1 MQRLKLFLP
10 LVIFA
15 MLAALLFG
23 RLGEDPE
30 YLPSALIDKNIP
42 AFTLP
47 ELHEAA
53 RTLTEKDLRGEPGLL
68 NVWAS
73 WCFACRIEHPFLTKI
88 ASEYGVPV
96 YGLNYKNDVDEAK
109 KWLQE
114 FGNPYRFNIVDR
126 SGRLGI
132 DLGVAGAPETF
143 VFDQLGRIRHRHI
156 GIVDD
161 KVWSDTLQPLLQQLR
176 AEQ

>member
-10 LVIFA
+10 LLIFA
-15 MLAALLFG
+15 LLAALLFG

-30 YLPSALIDKNIP
+30 YLPSALIDKSIP
-42 AFTLP
+42 EFELP
-47 ELHEAA
+47 ELHESS
-53 RTLTEKDLRGEPGLL
+53 RTLTPNDLRGEPGLL

-73 WCFACRIEHPFLTKI
+73 WCFACRVEHPFLTKL
-88 ASEYGVPV
+88 AEEYKVPL
-96 YGLNYKNDVDEAK
+96 YGLNYKNDTDEAQ
-109 KWLQE
+109 KWLRE
-114 FGNPYRFNIVDR
+114 FGNPYQFNIVDR

-143 VFDQLGRIRHRHI
+143 LFDRHGRIRHRHI

-161 KVWSDTLQPLLQQLR
+161 KVWADTLQPMLQQLR

>member
-10 LVIFA
+10 LLIFVL
-15 MLAALLFG
+15 LAALLFG
-23 RLGEDPE
+23 RLGENPE
-30 YLPSALIDKNIP
+30 YLPSALIDRTIP
-42 AFTLP
+42 DFELP
-47 ELHEAA
+47 ELHDSAKM
-53 RTLTEKDLRGEPGLL
+53 LTPKDLRGEPGLL

-73 WCFACRIEHPFLTKI
+73 WCFACRVEHPFLTKI
-88 ASEYGVPV
+88 ASEYGVPL
-96 YGLNYKNDVDEAK
+96 YGLNYKNDIVEAQ
-109 KWLQE
+109 KWLRE
-114 FGNPYRFNIVDR
+114 FGDPYRFHIVDR

-143 VFDQLGRIRHRHI
+143 VFDRKGRIRLRHI

-161 KVWSDTLQPLLQQLR
+161 KVWSGTLQPLLQRLR

>member
-10 LVIFA
+10 LLIFA
-15 MLAALLFG
+15 LLAALLFG

-30 YLPSALIDKNIP
+30 YLPSALIDKHIP
-42 AFTLP
+42 EFELP
-47 ELHEAA
+47 ELHDSA
-53 RTLTEKDLRGEPGLL
+53 RTLTPKDLIGEPGLL

-73 WCFACRIEHPFLTKI
+73 WCFACRVEHPFLTKI
-88 ASEYGVPV
+88 AEQYGVPL
-96 YGLNYKNDVDEAK
+96 YGLNYKNEIIEAQ

-143 VFDQLGRIRHRHI
+143 VFDSKGRIRLRHI

-161 KVWSDTLQPLLQQLR
+161 KVWSGTMEPLLQQLR